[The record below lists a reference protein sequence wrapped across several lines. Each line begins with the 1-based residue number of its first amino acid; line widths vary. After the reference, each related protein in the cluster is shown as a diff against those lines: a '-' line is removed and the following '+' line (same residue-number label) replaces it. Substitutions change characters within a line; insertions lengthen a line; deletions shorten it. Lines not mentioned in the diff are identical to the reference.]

1 MARRG
6 APRNGAKERSWR
18 RLIQQ
23 WRRSGMTIRDFCV
36 EHEVS
41 EPSFFAWRRT
51 IADRDRQSGQPSA
64 DGCGN
69 GDSNKTRDSPAFVPL
84 RVVSTVSPTPAGTAG
99 TAGTAFEVVLRDGRI
114 VRVPAGFDPAT
125 LRQLLAI
132 LERERG
138 DRPC

>member
-1 MARRG
+1 MASQG

-23 WRRSGMTIRDFCV
+23 WRHSGMTIRDFCV

-64 DGCGN
+64 DGYGN
-69 GDSNKTRDSPAFVPL
+69 VDSNKTQASPAFVPL
-84 RVVSTVSPTPAGTAG
+84 RVVSTVSTP
-99 TAGTAFEVVLRDGRI
+99 AGTAFEVVLRDGRI

-125 LRQLLAI
+125 LRQLLV
-132 LERERG
+132 LLNEE
-138 DRPC
+138 RPC